1 MERVCCLYWS
11 VHIVVTANI
20 QLCRLCD
27 VFVGDHGCELDDT
40 PVVESVVG
48 EVERFQM
55 WEESELDLVDEFE
68 KSLVLNAIASL
79 SNPIASTD
87 QRELFEARAVVVV
100 DHGGEVEHSLG
111 ADAIVG
117 EIEHA
122 QVGKEEALVAE
133 ACKQVE
139 NAFRANPVV

>member
-1 MERVCCLYWS
+1 M
-11 VHIVVTANI
+11 
-20 QLCRLCD
+20 
-27 VFVGDHGCELDDT
+27 
-40 PVVESVVG
+40 ESVVG

-87 QRELFEARAVVVV
+87 QRELFEARAVGVV